1 MTNRTNITTA
11 VALALGLA
19 TTPSYAQG
27 IPSDSASYNRDG
39 TLNVWGAHI
48 DPVRERGGLIGG
60 VSNVVGGVTNTAGA
74 LVGGTLDAA
83 GTVVGGTVNAAG
95 NVVGGT
101 ADAAGDIVTG
111 SVRRPAG
118 YTAYQGSGTYGEPLN
133 RAGAYGRAAY

>member
-1 MTNRTNITTA
+1 MTNRTKITTA

-19 TTPSYAQG
+19 ATPSFAQG
-27 IPSDSASYNRDG
+27 VPSDSASYNRDG

-60 VSNVVGGVTNTAGA
+60 VGNVVGGVTNTAGA
-74 LVGGTLDAA
+74 LVGGT
-83 GTVVGGTVNAAG
+83 VNAAG

-101 ADAAGDIVTG
+101 VVAAGDMVTG

-118 YTAYQGSGTYGEPLN
+118 YTAYQGAGTLGEPLD
-133 RAGAYGRAAY
+133 RSGAYGRTAY